1 MNAASVADPGKVV
14 PLVGGQQQCPGQRG
28 QHLPRRLRA
37 AALLQPD
44 VVVDGH
50 PGQLGDLLAAQP
62 GVRRRPTAGSPAS
75 HGDTRA
81 RLARRNAA
89 SSARFTTVTAS
100 KLATCPSRPGGIASP
115 RLGWSLPPLAQPP

>member
-1 MNAASVADPGKVV
+1 MADPGKVV

-75 HGDTRA
+75 RGDMRA

-89 SSARFTTVTAS
+89 SSA
-100 KLATCPSRPGGIASP
+100 P
-115 RLGWSLPPLAQPP
+115 RA